1 MGIYAE
7 DGSIEV
13 GIMVNEG
20 TGEHRIGIT
29 LPNGTV
35 ILLNIEQSEDVI
47 NHLTDLLA
55 EIKAQPYRAVGTIQ

>member
-1 MGIYAE
+1 MSVYKE
-7 DGSIEV
+7 QGSIEL
-13 GIMVNEG
+13 GIMVNEE

-35 ILLNIEQSEDVI
+35 ILLNIEQSEDAI

-55 EIKAQPYRAVGTIQ
+55 EIKAQPYEAVGTIQ

>member
-1 MGIYAE
+1 MGVYAE
-7 DGSIEV
+7 NGSMEL
-13 GIMVNEG
+13 GIMVNEE
-20 TGEHRIGIT
+20 TDEHRIGIT

-55 EIKAQPYRAVGTIQ
+55 EIKAQPYRAVGTLQ